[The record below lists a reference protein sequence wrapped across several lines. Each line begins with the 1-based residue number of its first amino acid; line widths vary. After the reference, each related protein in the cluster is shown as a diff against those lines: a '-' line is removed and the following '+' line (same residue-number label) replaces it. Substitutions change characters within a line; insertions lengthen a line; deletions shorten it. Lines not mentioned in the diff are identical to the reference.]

1 MKPILIEFDNNS
13 SESLYV
19 QLYKSIRDDILAG
32 ELQGG
37 EKLPSLRSLSKSLNI
52 SITTAQL
59 SYNQLLVEG
68 YIVSKP
74 QSGYYIAEVSSS
86 RQKEKLEFL
95 EDLDSKESSSISNPY
110 LCDMDCFDFI
120 KWKKCNSR
128 VFNDYSDLLLFE
140 SDP

>member
-1 MKPILIEFDNNS
+1 MKPILVEFNNNS

-86 RQKEKLEFL
+86 KQKEKLEFL
-95 EDLDSKESSSISNPY
+95 EDLDSMESSSISNPY
-110 LCDMDCFDFI
+110 LCDMECFDFI
-120 KWKKCNSR
+120 KW
-128 VFNDYSDLLLFE
+128 
-140 SDP
+140 